1 MSRKSVLSRLAAL
14 ALVAAP
20 IFAFGDSG
28 QPCPKCTHP
37 CASTSESKKAEAKP
51 TPQSTSAQSTSAEE
65 QQRIWT
71 SP

>member
-1 MSRKSVLSRLAAL
+1 MSRNRVLSRLAAL

-20 IFAFGDSG
+20 VFALGDSG

-51 TPQSTSAQSTSAEE
+51 TPQSTSTEE

>member
-1 MSRKSVLSRLAAL
+1 MSPKSVLSRLAAL

-20 IFAFGDSG
+20 VFALGDSG
-28 QPCPKCTHP
+28 PSCPKCTHP
-37 CASTSESKKAEAKP
+37 CASTSESEKVEAKP
-51 TPQSTSAQSTSAEE
+51 GPQSTSAEE